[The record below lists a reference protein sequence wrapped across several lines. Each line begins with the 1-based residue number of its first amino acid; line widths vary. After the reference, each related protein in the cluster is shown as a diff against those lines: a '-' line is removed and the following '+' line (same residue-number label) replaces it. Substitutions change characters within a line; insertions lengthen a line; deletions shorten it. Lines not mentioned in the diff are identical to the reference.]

1 MRKSAYR
8 YVDAGFVVYGL
19 RFLICL
25 LTRKNLAQELA
36 RSTLLRA
43 LQTERDNVHEL
54 EAVLSILQQNNS
66 AISEMVESR
75 DELIYELNERVA
87 VFEEDKLVL
96 KAALRQLQKEM
107 ADEAPKTQKL
117 IDDLRSSREQVIKLK
132 NEVDSLIV
140 THEKE
145 LSLLKVV
152 IEKKQIAI
160 TETESNLTVIGSYVD
175 KLEERLATFAIARR
189 DIEVREQACNNIE
202 KKSAEVEQRCLVL
215 QEQTVAYEAEHYDLK
230 KLLEELVVE
239 RSTLQKEN
247 LELQRDTESLV
258 EERTTLRA
266 TIATLEENV
275 TELDQLVNE
284 WKVRATELEA
294 SINQQRY
301 QLEEYAW
308 RESERVRIQNE
319 TLEVEKAEELEQKE
333 AAIEQDILEEATQNP
348 EFEAE
353 QGELAN
359 SQDQMADE
367 IATIEFEIPT
377 IPETLSVPQE
387 ELDIPEL
394 PDFHVDLDED
404 EDMKVET
411 DISSPSEDKDMEVE
425 SAIGLSPPALP
436 DQTNGTAPLL
446 SPLHN
451 GTAPVNRPPPPGYQR
466 PNRGNAPPRRNV
478 PLRKLRKTFSKATG
492 IHGLFTT
499 PSHRRPPRP
508 GP

>member
-1 MRKSAYR
+1 M
-8 YVDAGFVVYGL
+8 
-19 RFLICL
+19 
-25 LTRKNLAQELA
+25 
-36 RSTLLRA
+36 LRA

-117 IDDLRSSREQVIKLK
+117 IDDLRSAREQVSKLK
-132 NEVDSLIV
+132 NEVDSLIG

-152 IEKKQIAI
+152 IDKKQIAI

-189 DIEVREQACNNIE
+189 DIEVREQACNIIE
-202 KKSAEVEQRCLVL
+202 KKSAEVEQKCLDL
-215 QEQTVAYEAEHYDLK
+215 QKQAVAYEAEHHDLK

-239 RSTLQKEN
+239 RSALQKEKV
-247 LELQRDTESLV
+247 ELQKDRDSLV
-258 EERTTLRA
+258 EERIMLRA

-275 TELDQLVNE
+275 TGLDQLVNE
-284 WKVRATELEA
+284 WKLMATELEA
-294 SINQQRY
+294 SVNQQRY
-301 QLEEYAW
+301 QLDEYAW
-308 RESERVRIQNE
+308 RESERERIENE
-319 TLEVEKAEELEQKE
+319 ASEVEKRGELEQIDQ
-333 AAIEQDILEEATQNP
+333 AFEQDILEEATFDL

-353 QGELAN
+353 QRELEN
-359 SQDQMADE
+359 SEQQTADE
-367 IATIEFEIPT
+367 VATIENEIPP
-377 IPETLSVPQE
+377 IPESLSVPE
-387 ELDIPEL
+387 YLDIPDL

-404 EDMKVET
+404 EDM
-411 DISSPSEDKDMEVE
+411 EVE
-425 SAIGLSPPALP
+425 SDLALPPPALP
-436 DQTNGTAPLL
+436 DQANDTAPLL
-446 SPLHN
+446 SSLHN
-451 GTAPVNRPPPPGYQR
+451 STAPPSRPPTLGHQR
-466 PNRGNAPPRRNV
+466 PNGGNAPPRRNI

-492 IHGLFTT
+492 IHGMFTT

-508 GP
+508 GPLASMKRTLHQYTSQLSRSKK